1 MNELQT
7 KGQAAQDFVPI
18 KEIRDGVVILKNG
31 QLRMAVIVSSINL
44 ALKSEDE
51 QNAILLQFQNF
62 LNGLDFHIQLFVQ
75 SRQLDIRPYL
85 RTLEERL
92 NAQTNELLKIQTRE
106 YIEFIKKFSSTTDI
120 MAKSF
125 FVIVPF
131 DPAIKLKRKKGA
143 KAKSDAASAFAEER
157 AQLEQRVAV
166 VAQGFTRFG
175 LRVATLGTEE
185 LVELYFKI
193 FNPGETDMPNI
204 S

>member
-1 MNELQT
+1 MAELQT

-18 KEIRDGVVILKNG
+18 KEIRDGVVILKTG
-31 QLRMAVIVSSINL
+31 QLRMAVIVSSVNL
-44 ALKSEDE
+44 ALKSEEE

-62 LNGLDFHIQLFVQ
+62 LNGLDFHVQLFVQ

-92 NAQTNELLKIQTRE
+92 NAQTNELLQIQTRE

-120 MAKSF
+120 MTKSF

-131 DPAIKLKRKKGA
+131 DPAPNLKRRRGTA
-143 KAKSDAASAFAEER
+143 TEDAASEFANYR

-175 LRVATLGTEE
+175 LRVVSLGTEE

-193 FNPGETDMPNI
+193 FNPGETDMPAVV
-204 S
+204 